1 MLQRRGL
8 RPQAIS
14 RSNRSYREEL
24 RKLGA
29 QILYT
34 DERNA
39 VAKLAR
45 GPDETWLKVY
55 SQETDIDVVTVVKQA
70 LKLTL
75 TPPSGPD
82 YRLLGHMPNYAAGTP
97 EKKAFDELGFA
108 VRGEEEVTEI
118 PAQGA
123 KYVVAYRLK
132 PGAEAASDAEIQEN
146 YRAAL
151 GLLGAGLLYTD
162 PRTTVARLEQ
172 NGQTI
177 WVRVYSQDGE
187 IEVRAI
193 EEKPFAAPALQAVA
207 LKSALEKEGRVA
219 LSIGFDGAKAALKPE
234 AAKTVAEIVK
244 LLKENPTLKLSIEGH
259 TDDVGPRPFKRE
271 ALPRPRRRGPRGDRR
286 RRHRPRPPVERR
298 PRPGKAAR
306 RQRHERGPREEPPGR
321 AGEGIGGLQK
331 TRLDPGAACHAE
343 QALVRSEHR
352 QALSR
357 RKGEIDAVVSGMT
370 EIQREPDGRMDK
382 RPCRKQ
388 LVECALDR
396 LDAAQG
402 LNTVDDPARQLLAQC
417 ISSFNEHEVGSKQ
430 PLPGPDQ
437 LARLRRSGLLSDP
450 LHRDGCINDKAHRC
464 PGPRG
469 STPLN

>member
-1 MLQRRGL
+1 MSFKAALLSGIFLQLVFASAAFAATDCPPLGAMPNYAAAADAEVRPYDVAEFSL
-8 RPQAIS
+8 RKADEIESVEVKGRTCRQSYAAKEGAQTASDLDIQS
-14 RSNRSYREEL
+14 RYRDEL

-29 QILYT
+29 QILYI
-34 DERNA
+34 DERNT

-45 GPDETWLKVY
+45 GPEESWLKVY

-75 TPPSGPD
+75 TPPAGPD

-123 KYVVAYRLK
+123 KYVVAYSLK

-193 EEKPFAAPALQAVA
+193 EEKPFPAAPALQAVA

-219 LSIGFDGAKAALKPE
+219 LSIGFDGAKAALRPE

-259 TDDVGPRPFKRE
+259 TDDVGPRPANEKLSRDRAAAVLE
-271 ALPRPRRRGPRGDRR
+271 AIAAGGIARARLSSAGHGPAKPLADNGTS
-286 RRHRPRPPVERR
+286 E
-298 PRPGKAAR
+298 
-306 RQRHERGPREEPPGR
+306 GR
-321 AGEGIGGLQK
+321 AKNRRVE
-331 TRLDPGAACHAE
+331 
-343 QALVRSEHR
+343 LV
-352 QALSR
+352 
-357 RKGEIDAVVSGMT
+357 KG
-370 EIQREPDGRMDK
+370 
-382 RPCRKQ
+382 
-388 LVECALDR
+388 
-396 LDAAQG
+396 
-402 LNTVDDPARQLLAQC
+402 
-417 ISSFNEHEVGSKQ
+417 
-430 PLPGPDQ
+430 
-437 LARLRRSGLLSDP
+437 
-450 LHRDGCINDKAHRC
+450 
-464 PGPRG
+464 
-469 STPLN
+469 

>member
-1 MLQRRGL
+1 MSFKAALFSGAFFQLALASAAFAAADCPPLGAMPNYAAAAEAEVRPYDVAEFSL
-8 RPQAIS
+8 RKADEIESVEIKGRTCRQSYAAKEGAQTASDLEIQT
-14 RSNRSYREEL
+14 SYREEL

-34 DERNA
+34 DERNT

-45 GPDETWLKVY
+45 GPEETWLKVY

-187 IEVRAI
+187 IEVRTI
-193 EEKPFAAPALQAVA
+193 EEKPFAAPALQAAA
-207 LKSALEKEGRVA
+207 LKSGQVH
-219 LSIGFDGAKAALKPE
+219 GGP
-234 AAKTVAEIVK
+234 
-244 LLKENPTLKLSIEGH
+244 
-259 TDDVGPRPFKRE
+259 DD
-271 ALPRPRRRGPRGDRR
+271 A
-286 RRHRPRPPVERR
+286 H
-298 PRPGKAAR
+298 
-306 RQRHERGPREEPPGR
+306 
-321 AGEGIGGLQK
+321 
-331 TRLDPGAACHAE
+331 RLDPVLGFENHAVDARLLVAERLAERAHRRAE
-343 QALVRSEHR
+343 QVLRLEAGEPM
-352 QALSR
+352 R
-357 RKGEIDAVVSGMT
+357 R
-370 EIQREPDGRMDK
+370 R
-382 RPCRKQ
+382 
-388 LVECALDR
+388 
-396 LDAAQG
+396 
-402 LNTVDDPARQLLAQC
+402 
-417 ISSFNEHEVGSKQ
+417 
-430 PLPGPDQ
+430 PGPEALAEDRVQRRLVGDLSGVIAEAPVLVQRRQIERGADVAQRIGLERADHHERAVEGLEDAGERHRAPIHLAPAHHERRRLLGLGGEHGVEERDAHQ
-437 LARLRRSGLLSDP
+437 LATPGLLP
-450 LHRDGCINDKAHRC
+450 LQERQQVVD
-464 PGPRG
+464 
-469 STPLN
+469 

>member
-1 MLQRRGL
+1 MSFKAALLSGAFFHLALASAAFAATDCPPLGAMPNYVAAAEAEVRPYDVAEFSL
-8 RPQAIS
+8 RKADEIESVEVKGRTCRQSYAAKEGAQTASDLEIQS
-14 RSNRSYREEL
+14 SYREEL

-29 QILYT
+29 QILHT
-34 DERNA
+34 DERNT

-45 GPDETWLKVY
+45 GPEESWLKVY

-151 GLLGAGLLYTD
+151 GLLGAGMLYTD

-193 EEKPFAAPALQAVA
+193 EEKPFPATA
-207 LKSALEKEGRVA
+207 
-219 LSIGFDGAKAALKPE
+219 
-234 AAKTVAEIVK
+234 
-244 LLKENPTLKLSIEGH
+244 
-259 TDDVGPRPFKRE
+259 
-271 ALPRPRRRGPRGDRR
+271 PRRRR
-286 RRHRPRPPVERR
+286 
-298 PRPGKAAR
+298 
-306 RQRHERGPREEPPGR
+306 
-321 AGEGIGGLQK
+321 
-331 TRLDPGAACHAE
+331 
-343 QALVRSEHR
+343 
-352 QALSR
+352 
-357 RKGEIDAVVSGMT
+357 
-370 EIQREPDGRMDK
+370 
-382 RPCRKQ
+382 
-388 LVECALDR
+388 
-396 LDAAQG
+396 
-402 LNTVDDPARQLLAQC
+402 
-417 ISSFNEHEVGSKQ
+417 
-430 PLPGPDQ
+430 
-437 LARLRRSGLLSDP
+437 
-450 LHRDGCINDKAHRC
+450 
-464 PGPRG
+464 
-469 STPLN
+469 

>member
-1 MLQRRGL
+1 MSFKAALLSGAFFQLALASAAFAAADCPPLGAMPNYAAAAEAEVRPYDVAEFSL
-8 RPQAIS
+8 RKADEIESVEVKGRTCRQSYAAKEGAQTASDLDIQS
-14 RSNRSYREEL
+14 RYREEL

-34 DERNA
+34 DERNT
-39 VAKLAR
+39 VAKLTR
-45 GPDETWLKVY
+45 GPEESWLKVY

-187 IEVRAI
+187 SEVRTI
-193 EEKPFAAPALQAVA
+193 EEKPFAAPALEAAA
-207 LKSALEKEGRVA
+207 LKSALEKEGLVA

-234 AAKTVAEIVK
+234 AAKTIAEIVK

-259 TDDVGPRPFKRE
+259 TDDVGLRPLNEKLSRDRAAAVLE
-271 ALPRPRRRGPRGDRR
+271 AVAAGGIARARLSSAGHGPARPLADNGTS
-286 RRHRPRPPVERR
+286 E
-298 PRPGKAAR
+298 
-306 RQRHERGPREEPPGR
+306 GR
-321 AGEGIGGLQK
+321 AKNRRVE
-331 TRLDPGAACHAE
+331 
-343 QALVRSEHR
+343 LV
-352 QALSR
+352 
-357 RKGEIDAVVSGMT
+357 KG
-370 EIQREPDGRMDK
+370 
-382 RPCRKQ
+382 
-388 LVECALDR
+388 
-396 LDAAQG
+396 
-402 LNTVDDPARQLLAQC
+402 
-417 ISSFNEHEVGSKQ
+417 
-430 PLPGPDQ
+430 
-437 LARLRRSGLLSDP
+437 
-450 LHRDGCINDKAHRC
+450 
-464 PGPRG
+464 
-469 STPLN
+469 

>member
-1 MLQRRGL
+1 MSFKAALLSGAFFHLALASAAFAATDCPPLGAMPNYVAAAEAEVRPYDVAEFSL
-8 RPQAIS
+8 RKADDIESVEVKGRTCRQSYAAKEGAQTASDLEIQS
-14 RSNRSYREEL
+14 SYREEL

-29 QILYT
+29 QILHT

-97 EKKAFDELGFA
+97 EKKAFDELAFA

-259 TDDVGPRPFKRE
+259 TDDVGPRPVNEKLSRDRAAAVLE
-271 ALPRPRRRGPRGDRR
+271 AIAAGGIARARLSSAGHGPAKPLADNGTS
-286 RRHRPRPPVERR
+286 E
-298 PRPGKAAR
+298 
-306 RQRHERGPREEPPGR
+306 GR
-321 AGEGIGGLQK
+321 AKNRRVE
-331 TRLDPGAACHAE
+331 
-343 QALVRSEHR
+343 LV
-352 QALSR
+352 
-357 RKGEIDAVVSGMT
+357 KG
-370 EIQREPDGRMDK
+370 
-382 RPCRKQ
+382 
-388 LVECALDR
+388 
-396 LDAAQG
+396 
-402 LNTVDDPARQLLAQC
+402 
-417 ISSFNEHEVGSKQ
+417 
-430 PLPGPDQ
+430 
-437 LARLRRSGLLSDP
+437 
-450 LHRDGCINDKAHRC
+450 
-464 PGPRG
+464 
-469 STPLN
+469 

>member
-1 MLQRRGL
+1 MSFKAALLSGAFFHLALASAAFAATDCPPLGAMPNYAAAAEAEVRPYDVAEFSL
-8 RPQAIS
+8 RKANEIESIEVKGRTCRQSYAAKEGAQTASDLDIQS
-14 RSNRSYREEL
+14 SYREEL

-34 DERNA
+34 DERNT

-45 GPDETWLKVY
+45 GPEETWLKVY

-123 KYVVAYRLK
+123 KYVVAYSLK

-151 GLLGAGLLYTD
+151 GLLAAALLYTD

-193 EEKPFAAPALQAVA
+193 EEKPFPATLPPPQAAA
-207 LKSALEKEGRVA
+207 LKSALDREGRVA
-219 LSIGFDGAKAALKPE
+219 LYVGFDGAKAALKPE

-259 TDDVGPRPFKRE
+259 TDDVGPRPLNEKLSRDRAAAVLE
-271 ALPRPRRRGPRGDRR
+271 AIAAGGIARARLSSTGHGPAKPLADNGTS
-286 RRHRPRPPVERR
+286 E
-298 PRPGKAAR
+298 
-306 RQRHERGPREEPPGR
+306 GR
-321 AGEGIGGLQK
+321 AKNCRVE
-331 TRLDPGAACHAE
+331 
-343 QALVRSEHR
+343 LV
-352 QALSR
+352 
-357 RKGEIDAVVSGMT
+357 KG
-370 EIQREPDGRMDK
+370 
-382 RPCRKQ
+382 
-388 LVECALDR
+388 
-396 LDAAQG
+396 
-402 LNTVDDPARQLLAQC
+402 
-417 ISSFNEHEVGSKQ
+417 
-430 PLPGPDQ
+430 
-437 LARLRRSGLLSDP
+437 
-450 LHRDGCINDKAHRC
+450 
-464 PGPRG
+464 
-469 STPLN
+469 

>member
-1 MLQRRGL
+1 M
-8 RPQAIS
+8 
-14 RSNRSYREEL
+14 
-24 RKLGA
+24 
-29 QILYT
+29 
-34 DERNA
+34 
-39 VAKLAR
+39 
-45 GPDETWLKVY
+45 
-55 SQETDIDVVTVVKQA
+55 TVVKQA

-193 EEKPFAAPALQAVA
+193 EEKPFAAPALQAAA

-259 TDDVGPRPFKRE
+259 TDDVGPRPLNEKLSRDRAAAVLE
-271 ALPRPRRRGPRGDRR
+271 AIAAGGIARARLSSAGHGPAKPLADNGTS
-286 RRHRPRPPVERR
+286 E
-298 PRPGKAAR
+298 
-306 RQRHERGPREEPPGR
+306 GR
-321 AGEGIGGLQK
+321 AKNRRVE
-331 TRLDPGAACHAE
+331 
-343 QALVRSEHR
+343 LV
-352 QALSR
+352 
-357 RKGEIDAVVSGMT
+357 KG
-370 EIQREPDGRMDK
+370 
-382 RPCRKQ
+382 
-388 LVECALDR
+388 
-396 LDAAQG
+396 
-402 LNTVDDPARQLLAQC
+402 
-417 ISSFNEHEVGSKQ
+417 
-430 PLPGPDQ
+430 
-437 LARLRRSGLLSDP
+437 
-450 LHRDGCINDKAHRC
+450 
-464 PGPRG
+464 
-469 STPLN
+469 

>member
-1 MLQRRGL
+1 MSFKAALLSGAFFQLALASAAFAAADCPPLGAMPNYAAAAEAEVRPYDVAEFSL
-8 RPQAIS
+8 RKADEIESVEVKGRTCRQSYAAKEGAQTASDLDIQS
-14 RSNRSYREEL
+14 RYREEL

-34 DERNA
+34 DERNT
-39 VAKLAR
+39 VAKLTR
-45 GPDETWLKVY
+45 GPEESWLKVY

-187 IEVRAI
+187 IEVRTI
-193 EEKPFAAPALQAVA
+193 EEKPFAAPALQAAA

-219 LSIGFDGAKAALKPE
+219 LSIGFDGATALKPE
-234 AAKTVAEIVK
+234 AAKTIAEIVK

-259 TDDVGPRPFKRE
+259 TDDVGLRPLNEKLSRDRAAAVLE
-271 ALPRPRRRGPRGDRR
+271 AVAAGGIARARLSSAGHGPARPLADNGTS
-286 RRHRPRPPVERR
+286 E
-298 PRPGKAAR
+298 
-306 RQRHERGPREEPPGR
+306 GR
-321 AGEGIGGLQK
+321 AKNRRVE
-331 TRLDPGAACHAE
+331 
-343 QALVRSEHR
+343 LV
-352 QALSR
+352 
-357 RKGEIDAVVSGMT
+357 KG
-370 EIQREPDGRMDK
+370 
-382 RPCRKQ
+382 
-388 LVECALDR
+388 
-396 LDAAQG
+396 
-402 LNTVDDPARQLLAQC
+402 
-417 ISSFNEHEVGSKQ
+417 
-430 PLPGPDQ
+430 
-437 LARLRRSGLLSDP
+437 
-450 LHRDGCINDKAHRC
+450 
-464 PGPRG
+464 
-469 STPLN
+469 